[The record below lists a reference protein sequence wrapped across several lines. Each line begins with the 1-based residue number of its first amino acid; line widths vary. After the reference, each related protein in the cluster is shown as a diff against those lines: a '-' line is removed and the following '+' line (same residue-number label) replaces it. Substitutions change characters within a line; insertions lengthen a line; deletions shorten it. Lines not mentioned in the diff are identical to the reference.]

1 MKSHEIYNLIVCLIV
16 FVLLTGLLSYL
27 IVTMIRHYLRM
38 IKGGLEDEAIIKE
51 FETKKNKGESRVL
64 NVLDKLFPI
73 LVCVLLG
80 VTLCF
85 SLYSRFT
92 ANDKVGKIP
101 TIKVVETGSM
111 ESKHPDNHYL
121 FEKGINDQIH
131 TFDAILLHELPAED
145 ELKLYDIVVYETRGY
160 YIIHRIVDIEEPNER
175 HPNERWFVLRGDANK
190 QADDFPVTYK
200 QMKSIYRG
208 KRLPFVGSFVFF
220 MQSPAGMLCFL
231 LVLFAMFATPIAE
244 KKILEAKKARYALL
258 VAGNAVQSEGEEI
271 ATENTTEEKELQEET
286 SSKATKNEENR
297 KNWVHPVFSWG
308 LIGSFALLVLLV
320 GLYFLLF

>member
-27 IVTMIRHYLRM
+27 IVTMIRYYLRM

-51 FETKKNKGESRVL
+51 FEAKKNKGEFRVL
-64 NVLDKLFPI
+64 NVLDKAFPV

-80 VTLCF
+80 VALCS

-111 ESKHPDNHYL
+111 ESKHRDNLYL
-121 FEKGINDQIH
+121 YTNDLNDQIQ
-131 TFDAILLHELPAED
+131 TFDAIILHKLPKEQD
-145 ELKLYDIVVYETRGY
+145 LKLYDIVVYETNGY
-160 YIIHRIVDIEEPNER
+160 YIVHRIVGIEEPNER

-208 KRLPFVGSFVFF
+208 ERVPFVGSVVFF

-258 VAGNAVQSEGEEI
+258 TANGAVESASTESATDSESDTAE
-271 ATENTTEEKELQEET
+271 TEN
-286 SSKATKNEENR
+286 SSKKEKNRER
-297 KNWVHPVFSWG
+297 WIHPALSYG
-308 LIGSFALLVLLV
+308 LLGSFALLVLLV

>member
-1 MKSHEIYNLIVCLIV
+1 MKSHEIYNLITCLIV

-38 IKGGLEDEAIIKE
+38 VKGGLEDEAIIKE
-51 FETKKNKGESRVL
+51 FEAKKSKGESRVL
-64 NVLDKLFPI
+64 NVLDKAFPAF
-73 LVCVLLG
+73 VCVLLG
-80 VTLCF
+80 LALCF

-101 TIKVVETGSM
+101 TLKVVETGSM
-111 ESKHPDNHYL
+111 ESKHRDNLYL
-121 FEKGINDQIH
+121 YTNGLNDQIQ
-131 TFDAILLHELPAED
+131 TFDAIILHKLPKEQD
-145 ELKLYDIVVYETRGY
+145 LKLYDIVVYETNGY
-160 YIIHRIVDIEEPNER
+160 YIVHRIVDIEEPNER

-208 KRLPFVGSFVFF
+208 ERVPFVGSVVFF

-244 KKILEAKKARYALL
+244 KKILNAKKARYALL
-258 VAGNAVQSEGEEI
+258 TANGAVET
-271 ATENTTEEKELQEET
+271 ATESATVTEADGKSDSDET
-286 SSKATKNEENR
+286 ENSSKKEKNRER
-297 KNWVHPVFSWG
+297 WIHPALSYG

>member
-27 IVTMIRHYLRM
+27 IVTLIRYYLRM

-51 FETKKNKGESRVL
+51 FEAKKNKGEFRVL
-64 NVLDKLFPI
+64 NVLDKAFPVF
-73 LVCVLLG
+73 VCVLLG
-80 VTLCF
+80 VALCS

-111 ESKHPDNHYL
+111 ESKHRDNLYL
-121 FEKGINDQIH
+121 YTNDLNDQIQ
-131 TFDAILLHELPAED
+131 TFDAIILHKLPKEQD
-145 ELKLYDIVVYETRGY
+145 LKLYDIVVYETNGY
-160 YIIHRIVDIEEPNER
+160 YIVHRIVGIEEPNER

-208 KRLPFVGSFVFF
+208 ERVPFVGSVVFF

-244 KKILEAKKARYALL
+244 KKILNAKKARYALL
-258 VAGNAVQSEGEEI
+258 TANGAVESATASTESATDSESATAE
-271 ATENTTEEKELQEET
+271 TEN
-286 SSKATKNEENR
+286 SSKKEKNRER
-297 KNWVHPVFSWG
+297 WIHPALSYG
-308 LIGSFALLVLLV
+308 LLGSFALLVLLV